1 MVGDQPRRPGLGR
14 EVGGYIPDLLQGEIP
29 SLEDHLH
36 TLFKVVHVGPVA
48 TGIQSLMLLYQIMES
63 KQAVSGRYYQ
73 ALYTKLQDP
82 ALRNLSG
89 QGLGTRLPYD
99 GVTGSWPEWEAHF
112 ENVAAVNK
120 WESEEVKLMWLRALL
135 APAVLRLCRLLEHL
149 GGSARS
155 RSPRPPTPSAARGL
169 TSSDITLY
177 TGENSSVGRA
187 RIRSNHTAR
196 PLKPMPAIGGT

>member
-1 MVGDQPRRPGLGR
+1 MVINQDDQALAGKLVDIYLTFFKHILAQQRQLDAKVLAAILTGINRAFPF
-14 EVGGYIPDLLQGEIP
+14 VKGEIP

-120 WESEEVKLMWLRALL
+120 WESEEEKLMWLRVRLTRKAQT
-135 APAVLRLCRLLEHL
+135 AFMRYCVLRLFWHL
-149 GGSARS
+149 RC
-155 RSPRPPTPSAARGL
+155 
-169 TSSDITLY
+169 
-177 TGENSSVGRA
+177 
-187 RIRSNHTAR
+187 
-196 PLKPMPAIGGT
+196 